1 MIEMKKYIVMMLL
14 CGMGLS
20 ACNDW
25 LEPKIENEITA
36 DNMYQSGDGYRAVL
50 NGLYKAMGK
59 APLYGKELAFGFVD
73 CLSQQYRIDEQTIP
87 TYYSAANFQ
96 YQNNDVR
103 DIIDGIWL
111 AAYNVIASANDLIQ
125 HAETAPVDVFE
136 EKEAERDLIVG
147 EAYACRALMH
157 FEMLRLFA
165 PAPTADEM
173 GKKVNVPYVEH
184 FPTVQPEAT
193 LTMGEFLDKCIDDFK
208 KGQALVAATDTTED
222 GQARISSADS
232 RFYSAEGDLY
242 SGRGYHLNYYAIEA
256 LLARVYLYA
265 GKYEDAA
272 RSAKYICELGGEYTP
287 YFNDAQFWMLEGVSD
302 WNKKD
307 GLRLPYSLIFAVNNK
322 DVFEES
328 DISSYFPVD
337 SRGSGGEQPGG
348 DGEITTSQLLVIDR
362 GDIFNQRINGDE
374 SMQDYRSTL
383 LIYNVGGA
391 IPVSGKWYASTDA
404 AIRAKN
410 LFMLPV
416 LRVSEMSYIQA
427 EVSARNGDYETATRI
442 LNQLRNNRGI
452 WDPIGETE
460 GNPIQIA
467 SWEDF
472 VRELVADARR
482 EWISEGQ
489 LFYLY
494 KRLGPKVKLI
504 TGEVRTLKREEITIP
519 VPEDQ
524 RF

>member
-1 MIEMKKYIVMMLL
+1 MKNIYIAVIALQMFLV
-14 CGMGLS
+14 S
-20 ACNDW
+20 CNDW
-25 LEPKIENEITA
+25 LEPNIEDEITT
-36 DNMYQSGDGYRAVL
+36 DQMYQSGDGYRAVL

-59 APLYGKELAFGFVD
+59 SPLYGRELSFGFLD
-73 CLSQQYRIDEQTIP
+73 CLSQQYKLDEKAMP
-87 TYYSAANFQ
+87 TYFNAACFQ
-96 YQNNDVR
+96 YQNKDVR
-103 DIIDGIWL
+103 AVLDGIWL
-111 AAYNVIASANDLIQ
+111 TAYNIIASANDLIQ
-125 HAETAPVDVFE
+125 HGEQASPEVFKDGE
-136 EKEAERDLIVG
+136 SERDLIVG

-157 FEMLRLFA
+157 FEMLRLFG
-165 PAPTADEM
+165 PAPDTKGM
-173 GKKVNVPYVEH
+173 GEKVNVPYVSS
-184 FPTVQPEAT
+184 FPTVQPEAN
-193 LTMGEFLDKCIDDFK
+193 LTMEAFLNKCIEDLR
-208 KGQALVAATDTTED
+208 KGQKLVASTDTTED
-222 GQARISSADS
+222 GLKRIKTVTE
-232 RFYSAEGDLY
+232 RFYSTEGNLY

>member
-1 MIEMKKYIVMMLL
+1 MKNIFIAIIALQVLL
-14 CGMGLS
+14 T

-25 LEPKIENEITA
+25 LEPRIEDEITS
-36 DNMYQSGDGYRAVL
+36 DQMFQSGDGYRAVL

-59 APLYGKELAFGFVD
+59 SQLYGRELSFGFVD
-73 CLSQQYRIDEQTIP
+73 CLSQQYKLDEKTIP
-87 TYYSAANFQ
+87 TYFNAAGFQ
-96 YQNNDVR
+96 YQNKDVR
-103 DIIDGIWL
+103 ALLDNIWL
-111 AAYNVIASANDLIQ
+111 TAYNIIASSNDLIQ
-125 HAETAPVDVFE
+125 HG
-136 EKEAERDLIVG
+136 EKASKDLFKDGERERNMIVG

-157 FEMLRLFA
+157 FELLRLFA
-165 PAPTADEM
+165 PAPEAKEM
-173 GKKVNVPYVEH
+173 GTKVNVPYVES
-184 FPTVQPEAT
+184 FPVVQPEAN
-193 LTMGEFLDKCIDDFK
+193 LTMEAFLGKCIEDLK
-208 KGQALVAATDTTED
+208 KGQKLVAETDTTEE
-222 GQARISSADS
+222 GVKRIKNMTD
-232 RFYSAEGDLY
+232 RLYSAEGNLY

-265 GKYEDAA
+265 GKYEEAA
-272 RSAKYICELGGEYTP
+272 RSAKYICELGGENSP
-287 YFNDAQFWMLEGVSD
+287 YFDDGQFWMLEGVSD

-328 DISSYFPVD
+328 EISTYFPVD
-337 SRGSGGEQPGG
+337 SRGNTGGQPG
-348 DGEITTSQLLVIDR
+348 EETEVTTSQLLVIDR
-362 GDIFNQRINGDE
+362 DDIFNQRINGDE
-374 SMQDYRSTL
+374 STQDYRSTL

-410 LFMLPV
+410 LFVLPV
-416 LRVSEMSYIQA
+416 LRVSEMVYIRA
-427 EVSARNGDYETATRI
+427 EVAARNGDYNTAIRL

-452 WDPIGETE
+452 WDPIGEIE

-467 SWEDF
+467 SWDDF

-494 KRLGPKVKLI
+494 KRLGVKVKLM
-504 TGEVRTLKREEITIP
+504 TGEVRELKREEVTIP

>member
-1 MIEMKKYIVMMLL
+1 MKKYIVMMLL

-73 CLSQQYRIDEQTIP
+73 CLSQQYRLDEQTIP

-125 HAETAPVDVFE
+125 HAETAPVDVFA

-222 GQARISSADS
+222 GKARISSADS

-242 SGRGYHLNYYAIEA
+242 SGRGYHLNYYAIHA
-256 LLARVYLYA
+256 LLARVYQYA
-265 GKYEDAA
+265 GKHDEAA
-272 RSAKYICELGGEYTP
+272 RLAKEVCLFGGEYSP
-287 YFNDAQFWMLEGVSD
+287 FFDDWNFWVLEGVTD
-302 WNKKD
+302 WNKKEA
-307 GLRLPYSLIFAVNNK
+307 LRMPYNLIFAVNNK
-322 DVFEES
+322 DIYEEAE
-328 DISSYFPVD
+328 ISTYFPVD
-337 SRGSGGEQPGG
+337 NRGGSSMDEG
-348 DGEITTSQLLVIDR
+348 DGEIVNNQLLIIDQAR
-362 GDIFNQRINGDE
+362 VFTHPIFGDE
-374 SMQDYRSTL
+374 SRSDYRSTL
-383 LIYNVGGA
+383 LLYQVGGTK
-391 IPVSGKWYASTDA
+391 PVSGKWYASTDDQV
-404 AIRAKN
+404 RAKN

-416 LRVSEMSYIQA
+416 IRVTEMNYIQA
-427 EVSARNGDYETATRI
+427 ETYARNGDFQAAADI
-442 LNQLRNNRGI
+442 LNTVRGNRNV
-452 WDPIGETE
+452 WE
-460 GNPIQIA
+460 GWVEIY

-472 VRELVADARR
+472 VRELVHDAQR

-494 KRLGPKVKLI
+494 KRLGNTVRLMN
-504 TGEVRTLKREEITIP
+504 GENRVLKREEVTLP

-524 RF
+524 MF

>member
-1 MIEMKKYIVMMLL
+1 MKKIYIAVIALQMFLV
-14 CGMGLS
+14 S
-20 ACNDW
+20 CNDW
-25 LEPKIENEITA
+25 LEPNIEDEITT
-36 DNMYQSGDGYRAVL
+36 DQMYQSGDGYRAVL

-59 APLYGKELAFGFVD
+59 SPLYGRELSFGFLD
-73 CLSQQYRIDEQTIP
+73 CLSQQYKLDEKAMP
-87 TYYSAANFQ
+87 TYFNAACFQ
-96 YQNNDVR
+96 YQNKDVR
-103 DIIDGIWL
+103 AVLDGIWL
-111 AAYNVIASANDLIQ
+111 TAYNIIASANDLIQ
-125 HAETAPVDVFE
+125 HGEQASPEVFKDGE
-136 EKEAERDLIVG
+136 SERDLIVG

-157 FEMLRLFA
+157 FEMLRLFG
-165 PAPTADEM
+165 PAPDTKGM
-173 GKKVNVPYVEH
+173 GEKVNVPYVSS
-184 FPTVQPEAT
+184 FPTVQPEAN
-193 LTMGEFLDKCIDDFK
+193 LTMEAFLNKCIEDLR
-208 KGQALVAATDTTED
+208 KGQKLVASTDTTED
-222 GQARISSADS
+222 GLKRIKTVTE
-232 RFYSAEGDLY
+232 RFYSTEGNLY
-242 SGRGYHLNYYAIEA
+242 SGRGYHLNYYA
-256 LLARVYLYA
+256 
-265 GKYEDAA
+265 
-272 RSAKYICELGGEYTP
+272 YTP

>member
-1 MIEMKKYIVMMLL
+1 
-14 CGMGLS
+14 
-20 ACNDW
+20 
-25 LEPKIENEITA
+25 
-36 DNMYQSGDGYRAVL
+36 
-50 NGLYKAMGK
+50 
-59 APLYGKELAFGFVD
+59 
-73 CLSQQYRIDEQTIP
+73 
-87 TYYSAANFQ
+87 
-96 YQNNDVR
+96 
-103 DIIDGIWL
+103 
-111 AAYNVIASANDLIQ
+111 
-125 HAETAPVDVFE
+125 
-136 EKEAERDLIVG
+136 
-147 EAYACRALMH
+147 
-157 FEMLRLFA
+157 
-165 PAPTADEM
+165 
-173 GKKVNVPYVEH
+173 
-184 FPTVQPEAT
+184 
-193 LTMGEFLDKCIDDFK
+193 
-208 KGQALVAATDTTED
+208 
-222 GQARISSADS
+222 
-232 RFYSAEGDLY
+232 
-242 SGRGYHLNYYAIEA
+242 
-256 LLARVYLYA
+256 
-265 GKYEDAA
+265 
-272 RSAKYICELGGEYTP
+272 
-287 YFNDAQFWMLEGVSD
+287 
-302 WNKKD
+302 
-307 GLRLPYSLIFAVNNK
+307 
-322 DVFEES
+322 
-328 DISSYFPVD
+328 
-337 SRGSGGEQPGG
+337 
-348 DGEITTSQLLVIDR
+348 
-362 GDIFNQRINGDE
+362 
-374 SMQDYRSTL
+374 MQDYRSTL

>member
-36 DNMYQSGDGYRAVL
+36 DKMYQSGDGYRAVL

-59 APLYGKELAFGFVD
+59 SPLYGKELAFGFVD
-73 CLSQQYRIDEQTIP
+73 CLSQQYRLDEQTIP

-96 YQNNDVR
+96 YLNNDVR
-103 DIIDGIWL
+103 DVIDGIWL

-125 HAETAPVDVFE
+125 HAETASADMFE
-136 EKEAERDLIVG
+136 EKEAERDMIVG

-208 KGQALVAATDTTED
+208 KGQALVAATDTTEE
-222 GQARISSADS
+222 GQARINYPDS

-242 SGRGYHLNYYAIEA
+242 SGRGYHLNYYAIKA
-256 LLARVYLYA
+256 LLARVYQYA
-265 GKYEDAA
+265 GEHDEAA
-272 RSAKYICELGGEYTP
+272 RLAKEICDWGGEYTP
-287 YFNDAQFWMLEGVSD
+287 YFDDAYFWDLEGVTD

-322 DVFEES
+322 DIFDEAA
-328 DISSYFPVD
+328 ISTYFPVEN
-337 SRGSGGEQPGG
+337 RGGSSEEEG
-348 DGEITTSQLLVIDR
+348 DGEIVNNQLLVVDQAR
-362 GDIFNQRINGDE
+362 VFTHPDFGDE
-374 SMQDYRSTL
+374 TYYDYRSIL
-383 LIYNVGGA
+383 LIYQVGGT
-391 IPVSGKWYASTDA
+391 IPISGKWYASTDA
-404 AIRAKN
+404 QVRAKN
-410 LFMLPV
+410 LAMLPV
-416 LRVSEMSYIQA
+416 IRVSEMYYIQA
-427 EVSARNGDYETATRI
+427 ETYARNGDFGAAGEI
-442 LNQLRNNRGI
+442 LNMIRSNRGM
-452 WDPIGETE
+452 WDSWIELT
-460 GNPIQIA
+460 

-472 VRELVADARR
+472 VRELVHDAQR

-494 KRLGPKVKLI
+494 KRLGNTVRLMS
-504 TGEVRTLKREEITIP
+504 GEERVLKREEVTLP
-519 VPEDQ
+519 VPENQ
-524 RF
+524 MF

>member
-1 MIEMKKYIVMMLL
+1 MIVMLL
-14 CGMGLS
+14 CGIGLS

-59 APLYGKELAFGFVD
+59 SPLYGKELAFGFVD

-87 TYYSAANFQ
+87 TYFSAAGFQ

-103 DIIDGIWL
+103 DIVDGIWL

-125 HAETAPVDVFE
+125 HAEAAPVDVFE
-136 EKEAERDLIVG
+136 EEEAERNLIVG

-157 FEMLRLFA
+157 FEMVRLFA

-173 GKKVNVPYVEH
+173 GKKVNVPYVER
-184 FPTVQPEAT
+184 FPTIQPEAT
-193 LTMGEFLDKCIDDFK
+193 LTLGEFLDKCVDDFK

-222 GQARISSADS
+222 GKERIALTDD
-232 RFYSAEGDLY
+232 RFYSAEGNLY
-242 SGRGYHLNYYAIEA
+242 SGRGYHLNYYAIHA
-256 LLARVYLYA
+256 LLARVYQYA
-265 GKYEDAA
+265 GKHDEAA
-272 RSAKYICELGGEYTP
+272 RLAKEVCELGGEYTP
-287 YFNDAQFWMLEGVSD
+287 WFDDSQFWALEGVTD

-307 GLRLPYSLIFAVNNK
+307 GLRMPYSLIFAVNNK
-322 DVFEES
+322 DIYEEAE
-328 DISSYFPVD
+328 IKTYFPVEN
-337 SRGSGGEQPGG
+337 RGGVSEEEG
-348 DGEITTSQLLVIDR
+348 DEEIVNNQLLVIDR
-362 GDIFNQRINGDE
+362 NDVFTHPIFGDE
-374 SMQDYRSTL
+374 SSMDYRSTL
-383 LIYNVGGA
+383 LVYPVGGT

-404 AIRAKN
+404 NVRAKN

-416 LRVSEMSYIQA
+416 IRVSEMFYIQA
-427 EVSARNGDYETATRI
+427 ETYARNGDYEAAAEIFNTMRS
-442 LNQLRNNRGI
+442 NRGM
-452 WDPIGETE
+452 WDSWIEIG
-460 GNPIQIA
+460 
-467 SWEDF
+467 SWDDF

-494 KRLGPKVKLI
+494 KRLGNNVKLM
-504 TGEVRTLKREEITIP
+504 TGETRALKREEVTLP
-519 VPEDQ
+519 VPADQ
-524 RF
+524 GF